1 MKATLLLLLTT
12 LAIPT
17 VPKAPETFVV
27 RQYPATVKRVIDGDT
42 IEVMINLG
50 CSVTL
55 DNQHIRFLDCYAPE
69 LNTSNGPTA
78 AAIVKR
84 WLPTN
89 QFIILGMPLDRKGRE
104 KKDLY
109 GRWLAD
115 LYVGQTNL
123 IEVLTETQTNLFRS
137 KP

>member
-1 MKATLLLLLTT
+1 MKVTLLLLLASLTV
-12 LAIPT
+12 PT
-17 VPKAPETFVV
+17 VPKTPESLVV

-42 IEVMINLG
+42 IEVLINLG
-50 CSVTL
+50 CAVTL
-55 DNQHIRFLDCYAPE
+55 DNQHIRFLGCYAPE
-69 LNTSNGPTA
+69 LSTSNGPIA
-78 AAIVKR
+78 AAIVSR

-89 QFIILGMPLDRKGRE
+89 QFIILGMPLDRKGHE

-109 GRWLAD
+109 GRWLSD

-123 IEVLTETQTNLFRS
+123 IEVLTKTQTNLFQT